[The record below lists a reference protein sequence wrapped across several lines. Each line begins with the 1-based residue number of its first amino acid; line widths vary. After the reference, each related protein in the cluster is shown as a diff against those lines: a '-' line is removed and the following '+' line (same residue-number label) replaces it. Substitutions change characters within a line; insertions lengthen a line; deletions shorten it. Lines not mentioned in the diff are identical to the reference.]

1 MRKRAVS
8 ARNTVI
14 NPEFDDSGN
23 NFISLFIIIGKNK
36 IGYMLFNLQN
46 DPFELKNLYRGE
58 ISDDVKRL
66 VEDRTD
72 SEE

>member
-8 ARNTVI
+8 ARKTVI

-23 NFISLFIIIGKNK
+23 NFILLFIIIVKNK